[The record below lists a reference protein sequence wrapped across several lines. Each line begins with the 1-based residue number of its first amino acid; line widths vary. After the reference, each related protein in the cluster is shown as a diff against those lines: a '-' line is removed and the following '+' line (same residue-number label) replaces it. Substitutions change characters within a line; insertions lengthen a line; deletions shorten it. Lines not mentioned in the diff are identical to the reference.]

1 MENLRRPRRVLTAAF
16 IRGVKAPGKYF
27 DGHGLYLRVMPTGSR
42 QWVQRI
48 VIRGKR
54 REIGLGSAEL
64 VGLAD
69 ARAAALA
76 NRATARAG
84 GDPLA
89 DKRQA
94 LAMPT
99 FEEAAVLAHAELSF
113 TNPKDGKVFLTSLR
127 EYAYPH
133 FGSMRI
139 CDVAGPDIRAAV
151 MAIRDKKPEV
161 ARKLVL
167 RVSAVMK
174 WAIGAGHRRD
184 NPSVSHVLAL
194 PPIPR
199 KARVKA
205 NRKALPYAQVSGCID
220 TVNAS
225 GAWVATKL
233 ALEFLILTAARS
245 GEVRGATWDEI
256 DLSAGVWNVPATRMK
271 MGKPHAVPL
280 SKRAI
285 AVLKEAE
292 KLRGVDNFVF
302 PSMRGKQMSDM
313 TMSKLVKELGFD
325 ADVHGFRT
333 SFRTWA
339 QERTNVPFEVAEAAL
354 AHAVGDSASQA
365 YARSDVFE
373 KRRKMM
379 DAWSRYLAQDSA
391 KVVRIA

>member
-1 MENLRRPRRVLTAAF
+1 
-16 IRGVKAPGKYF
+16 
-27 DGHGLYLRVMPTGSR
+27 
-42 QWVQRI
+42 
-48 VIRGKR
+48 
-54 REIGLGSAEL
+54 
-64 VGLAD
+64 
-69 ARAAALA
+69 
-76 NRATARAG
+76 
-84 GDPLA
+84 
-89 DKRQA
+89 
-94 LAMPT
+94 MPT

-113 TNPKDGKVFLTSLR
+113 TNPKDGKAFLTNLN

-133 FGSMRI
+133 FGRMRV
-139 CDVAGPDIRAAV
+139 CDVAGPDIRVAV

-184 NPSVSHVLAL
+184 NPAVANVLAL
-194 PPIPR
+194 PPL
-199 KARVKA
+199 ARSVRIKA
-205 NRKALPYAQVSGCID
+205 NRKALPYAEVAGCIAK
-220 TVNAS
+220 VNAS
-225 GAWVATKL
+225 GAWLATKL

-245 GEVRGATWDEI
+245 GEVRGATWDEM
-256 DLSAGVWNVPATRMK
+256 DLAAGVWNVPAVRMK
-271 MGKPHAVPL
+271 MGKAHAVPL

-285 AVLKEAE
+285 KVLTDAE
-292 KLRGVDNFVF
+292 KLRGEDNLVF
-302 PSMRGKQMSDM
+302 PSMRGKPLSDM

-379 DAWSRYLAQDSA
+379 DAWARYLAQDSA
-391 KVVRIA
+391 KVVRIG